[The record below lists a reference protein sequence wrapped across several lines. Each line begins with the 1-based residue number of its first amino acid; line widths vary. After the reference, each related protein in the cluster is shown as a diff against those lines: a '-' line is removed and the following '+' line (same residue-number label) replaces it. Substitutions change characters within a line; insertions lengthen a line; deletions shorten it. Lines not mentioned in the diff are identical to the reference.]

1 MATDRRK
8 ALEAEYRKLAK
19 RADQRLVRLE
29 KYASE
34 GGKYKSVKQYA
45 YRVAM
50 RDIRAWSGEN
60 ATRFNTKPPSNTN
73 QLKAKIADIKK
84 FLSSASSTV
93 GRTKETR
100 GISEIYEQRA
110 KTLNDRYGTDFT
122 WKDLATF
129 FESGVNEKLDQQYD
143 SKTKMEMIAVVQAN
157 KRKINSA
164 IKKGTDVNLNLDDD
178 VLENEINNI
187 LSTYGK
193 DLIRALR

>member
-1 MATDRRK
+1 MATDKRK

-29 KYASE
+29 QHAAE
-34 GGKYKSVKQYA
+34 GGKYKSAKQYA
-45 YRVAM
+45 YRVAQ

-84 FLSSASSTV
+84 FLSSASSTI
-93 GRTKETR
+93 GRTRETR

-110 KTLNDRYGTDFT
+110 KTLNERYGTEFN

-143 SKTKMEMIAVVQAN
+143 SKTKMEMIAVIQGN
-157 KRKINSA
+157 KKKINSA
-164 IKKGTDVNLNLDDD
+164 IKKGTDLNLNIEDD
-178 VLENEINNI
+178 VLEHEISNI
-187 LSTYGK
+187 INQYGSEIMK
-193 DLIRALR
+193 ALR